1 LTQLRDKFRNEKK
14 AKKKR
19 MLQNL
24 DRVHEVSI
32 EDIKVDEDEELQDE
46 WFDES
51 NNSKTPERFSSPSP
65 LHPPNDGFAIA
76 APGSRINDA
85 REEGIRLDNKY
96 KQLMI
101 EKIQLEKKFLIEKSQ
116 LEKIKLELE
125 IQKLRKEI

>member
-1 LTQLRDKFRNEKK
+1 MTQLKDKFRNEKK

-19 MLQNL
+19 LLQNPGRTREL
-24 DRVHEVSI
+24 NI

-46 WFDES
+46 WFDER

-65 LHPPNDGFAIA
+65 LNPVNDGF
-76 APGSRINDA
+76 PTPKYGTSDA